1 MSCLERVGIA
11 LLLVLGLFLGGG
23 CLPKPYLPGQDLGTI
38 RLRLERAENISKQEA
53 FSLMAQYEPINKITV
68 VLTSKKTVITRT
80 VDPYVEGEVITV
92 DSIYPGTWQIEVKCY
107 DPNGQWFLYGVATKT
122 IQPGENVELLVIIR
136 LAPGELTMEMDVA
149 PLLAAGYD
157 ASRGRLYVYEDPK
170 TDQATIYDLT
180 LEGKVLRNRDPIL
193 LPQGTYN
200 ALIYIPNKS
209 NYFYESNYIQFDV
222 LSGQEKTVTLKADAG
237 LIIEGIIDLPPATP
251 ENFEVR
257 MENGKPLL
265 RWDPVGAPDL
275 AGYNVYRTNRDGR
288 FVFLDQV
295 DTATHYYH
303 DTKVKI
309 EGYTDNRLG
318 YAVSSYDHG
327 GNNSIWTAA
336 LYWPF

>member
-1 MSCLERVGIA
+1 MTQTGSGS
-11 LLLVLGLFLGGG
+11 F
-23 CLPKPYLPGQDLGTI
+23 
-38 RLRLERAENISKQEA
+38 
-53 FSLMAQYEPINKITV
+53 
-68 VLTSKKTVITRT
+68 
-80 VDPYVEGEVITV
+80 
-92 DSIYPGTWQIEVKCY
+92 
-107 DPNGQWFLYGVATKT
+107 YGVATKT
-122 IQPGENVELLVIIR
+122 IQPGENVELVVIIR

-209 NYFYESNYIQFDV
+209 NYFYESDYIKFHV
-222 LSGQEKTVTLKADAG
+222 LSGQVETVNLNADASI
-237 LIIEGIIDLPPATP
+237 IIEGLIDLPPATP
-251 ENFEVR
+251 ENFEVTLD
-257 MENGKPLL
+257 NGQPLL
-265 RWDPVGAPDL
+265 RWDPVGDPDL

-295 DTATHYYH
+295 DIATHFYH

-309 EGYTDNRLG
+309 EDYEDNLLG
-318 YAVSSYDHG
+318 YAVSSYDLR

-336 LYWPF
+336 LYWPFKERPLRSTVLSKGATRFGWPHAPRVLYCDQ